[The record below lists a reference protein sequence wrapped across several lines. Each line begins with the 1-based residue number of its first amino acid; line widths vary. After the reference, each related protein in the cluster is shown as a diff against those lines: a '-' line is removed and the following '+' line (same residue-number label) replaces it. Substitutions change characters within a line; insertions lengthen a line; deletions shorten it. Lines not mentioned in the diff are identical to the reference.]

1 MASDRRS
8 DRRLSW
14 HPTGDPMRY
23 LRAALRRL
31 VGVFSGHRQ
40 DDELREE
47 LESHLELETAE
58 YIRRGMSP
66 DAARRQARLASG
78 GLTQAAEAVRDQRG
92 LPWLESLACRGS
104 EEHTA
109 ELS

>member
-14 HPTGDPMRY
+14 NPSGGTMRY

-31 VGVFSGHRQ
+31 AGFFTGHRQ

-47 LESHLELETAE
+47 LQSHLEMETDE
-58 YIRRGMSP
+58 YIRRGMDP
-66 DAARRQARLASG
+66 DAARRRARLASG
-78 GLTQAAEAVRDQRG
+78 GLTQAAQAVRDQSGPPRTY
-92 LPWLESLACRGS
+92 SILAHNRDRPR
-104 EEHTA
+104 
-109 ELS
+109 